1 MPPNQTNKALHPAL
15 QQMQSLSLASL
26 LNCPHFRSS
35 RPELFSKKDVRK
47 NFGKFTDVSSSAG
60 VSCELCD
67 ILKNIFFAED
77 RQWLLLAFAPIE
89 IFYFDTVCN
98 KSAAVP

>member
-1 MPPNQTNKALHPAL
+1 MPPNQTNKALLPAL
-15 QQMQSLSLASL
+15 QQMQSISFASL

-35 RPELFSKKDVRK
+35 RPELFSKKDVLK
-47 NFGKFTDVSSSAG
+47 NFTKFTDVSSSTG

-67 ILKNIFFAED
+67 ILKNIFAGH

-98 KSAAVP
+98 KSAAVL